1 MAGPETESTTADSLR
16 RRKAQLLEE
25 LERLTRPPTEGAT
38 VGFGKRVGEGTT
50 EAVER
55 MSTTATARSLTA
67 SIADI
72 DRALAKLDEGT
83 YGSCDLCGGPIGEA
97 RLEALPAV
105 STCVSCA
112 AGKTTG
118 GA

>member
-1 MAGPETESTTADSLR
+1 MHEFDTKDATVRSLR
-16 RRKAQLLEE
+16 ARRKQLVDE
-25 LERLTRPPTEGAT
+25 LDRLTRPPSEGAT
-38 VGFGKRVGEGTT
+38 VGFGKRVGEGTA

-55 MSTTATARSLTA
+55 MSTTATARSLST
-67 SIADI
+67 SISDI
-72 DRALAKLDEGT
+72 DRALAKLGEGS
-83 YGSCDLCGGPIGEA
+83 YGVCDLCGGPIGEA

-105 STCVSCA
+105 STCVTCA